1 MRLQEKGNGGV
12 SGIKRERKSM
22 REREEISDWWIDMN
36 VGIRMKNM
44 GSSFEKTV

>member
-12 SGIKRERKSM
+12 SRIKRERE